1 MPTRLL
7 SVISA
12 PVLVAL
18 ALVGCAHHVRFDV
31 VRPAMLDASE
41 AGNTFD
47 VSMRSGRPDA
57 VADIEGQLRDRFA
70 RSLNPSIRLI
80 GQGAAVLVTGDV
92 MRHDAT
98 SETIAEATSC
108 TRSVPYRDPR
118 TGNMTTRSES
128 YPCTTYHRNGTAVVE
143 VRFSIVLVGSN
154 RTIFE
159 RAYSRSTSDRATGG
173 TVPGH
178 VASGPVYEGSIPYG
192 AQPPMLNFEGWFA
205 NARYDIVE
213 EFARI
218 VLPYED
224 EVDVEFTDCGSAE
237 GCDEA
242 IAALE
247 GGDLEGA
254 ERIYTEILRGYD
266 NPVIAVA
273 PEDMEIVADT
283 LFNRGIVRA
292 YLGSFEIALEDLNRA
307 VELAPEEDLFRRE
320 LANIDALAEESDRL
334 RRQIETGEAE

>member
-1 MPTRLL
+1 MRHLLRL
-7 SVISA
+7 A
-12 PVLVAL
+12 PHALL
-18 ALVGCAHHVRFDV
+18 ALTLIGCAHHVRFNV
-31 VRPAMLDASE
+31 VRPATLDASE

-47 VSMRSGRPDA
+47 VSIRSGRPDA
-57 VADIEGQLRDRFA
+57 VADIERQLRDRFA
-70 RSLNPSIRLI
+70 RSLNPSIRLV
-80 GQGAAVLVTGDV
+80 GPGAAVLVTGDV
-92 MRHDAT
+92 TRHDAT
-98 SETIAEATSC
+98 SEVIAEATTC

-118 TGNMTTRSES
+118 TGNTTSRTES
-128 YPCTTYHRNGTAVVE
+128 YPCTTYHRNGTAFVE
-143 VRFSIVLVGSN
+143 VRFAIVLVGSN
-154 RTIFE
+154 RAIFE
-159 RAYSRSTSDRATGG
+159 RVYTRSTSDRATGG

-192 AQPPMLNFEGWFA
+192 SQPPMLSFEGWFA
-205 NARYDIVE
+205 DARHDIVA

-218 VLPYED
+218 VLPYEE

-247 GGDLEGA
+247 AGDLEGA

-266 NPVIAVA
+266 NPALAVA
-273 PEDMEIVADT
+273 PEDTEIVADT

-307 VELAPEEDLFRRE
+307 VELAPGEGLFSRE
-320 LANIDALAEESDRL
+320 LANVDALAEESDRL
-334 RRQIETGEAE
+334 RRQMETGEAE